1 MSSKFLFCWSIQ
13 SNPFWTKWCLFVL
26 SLSCHIVGIL
36 VTLSA
41 LSHPEEAF
49 RNISCLPGPLALG
62 TGRWTES
69 DPMCPRQCYTL
80 QISLGNLFQNVP
92 SKSDRCVCTWWGWWS
107 KAKCQNK
114 FECFCNQE
122 FQQKYRWSNSTW
134 REICEI
140 CTFLNDILLDFRF
153 YFIHVAFLFLLKHR
167 LQEVH
172 KILRHKPL
180 S

>member
-1 MSSKFLFCWSIQ
+1 M
-13 SNPFWTKWCLFVL
+13 L

-80 QISLGNLFQNVP
+80 SDQSWKTYSKMFLSNLIGVFAHNEVGPKQNVKINLNAFAI
-92 SKSDRCVCTWWGWWS
+92 KSFNRNTG
-107 KAKCQNK
+107 
-114 FECFCNQE
+114 NQTVHGEE
-122 FQQKYRWSNSTW
+122 FVK
-134 REICEI
+134 
-140 CTFLNDILLDFRF
+140 CTFLNNKFSPNNVD
-153 YFIHVAFLFLLKHR
+153 
-167 LQEVH
+167 
-172 KILRHKPL
+172 
-180 S
+180 